1 MIGRVL
7 AKLSAV
13 CLLVYAMGLGEFTRP
28 CEAQTSFC
36 DPVPHQT
43 TCSLMTINGSC
54 EISLDRANPI
64 SFPTIY
70 MKPGAKLSVTV
81 YNTTPFE
88 TLTLDL
94 TSFTGALRPDTFQ
107 TIFNSLTPNA
117 SKATGVGIVPGP
129 YAEVIHAPPAPRPA
143 GTLDEVKKLAETT
156 LYGQNRV
163 IDETDA
169 SLVLQQIAL
178 AAQGMTRQSC
188 SISIATTLDEFPNP
202 WFQTADWKKMVAERL
217 KTASEGTA
225 KKKAVL
231 TAEAA
236 LVSVDI
242 GKLSGLLGQWND
254 YFQSSPSVYE
264 KLDSSNREM
273 LIRSNKILDTLQTQK
288 TILDSKIEYHEDA
301 GDASNQSQR
310 LKLLSTVINSVSTA
324 QADATKK
331 AGSGQNVV
339 NQFVVDVP
347 SGNKAFNVS
356 GVWALNY
363 TNVLSGV
370 VTQVSQSPYPPKDPP
385 APVDY
390 AQLGTPPTKTQ
401 ALSITIQ
408 ATNKEWV
415 EASAGFVVPVR
426 AYHSYTAAAQASGGA
441 VTGNVVQMTQTHT
454 VVPAAFVNI
463 NLLEIPN
470 RHGSWAL
477 FVTPF
482 VGYNSTTSTVET
494 GIGPSITW
502 RSIELNMMMDYGNDA
517 YLKGGFTVGQSLGA
531 SNPASPLT
539 ANAYSWH
546 FAPGISIRIPLG
558 SSSGGG
564 ATGATA
570 NSGGASSGSGSTNT
584 PGGKGHH

>member
-1 MIGRVL
+1 
-7 AKLSAV
+7 
-13 CLLVYAMGLGEFTRP
+13 
-28 CEAQTSFC
+28 
-36 DPVPHQT
+36 
-43 TCSLMTINGSC
+43 
-54 EISLDRANPI
+54 
-64 SFPTIY
+64 
-70 MKPGAKLSVTV
+70 
-81 YNTTPFE
+81 
-88 TLTLDL
+88 
-94 TSFTGALRPDTFQ
+94 
-107 TIFNSLTPNA
+107 
-117 SKATGVGIVPGP
+117 
-129 YAEVIHAPPAPRPA
+129 
-143 GTLDEVKKLAETT
+143 
-156 LYGQNRV
+156 
-163 IDETDA
+163 
-169 SLVLQQIAL
+169 
-178 AAQGMTRQSC
+178 
-188 SISIATTLDEFPNP
+188 
-202 WFQTADWKKMVAERL
+202 
-217 KTASEGTA
+217 
-225 KKKAVL
+225 
-231 TAEAA
+231 
-236 LVSVDI
+236 
-242 GKLSGLLGQWND
+242 
-254 YFQSSPSVYE
+254 
-264 KLDSSNREM
+264 
-273 LIRSNKILDTLQTQK
+273 
-288 TILDSKIEYHEDA
+288 
-301 GDASNQSQR
+301 
-310 LKLLSTVINSVSTA
+310 
-324 QADATKK
+324 
-331 AGSGQNVV
+331 V

-494 GIGPSITW
+494 GIGPSISW